1 MAIKGNFRMGGMD
14 YSTPSLN
21 NNINY
26 APSFMQQPAVDVPSV
41 FSVPSLP
48 AVTNE
53 MPSNR
58 QPGLNI
64 SNDMLQE
71 DMMKEVVKI
80 QLQDLQ
86 QNKDILQNIDA
97 GDGSGRNLYQTEIQD
112 IITKSPLHQE
122 AYIEEYPVGGTFN
135 TAVPDIMEAAVK
147 ASVPGLGVGSEILNS
162 FNVNPKI
169 NNDNFSIEDKGYGSL
184 GEELFG
190 NRDLPGIYNQPIEE
204 INKGYDSLG
213 QQLFIQD
220 TKDNPDIFGPSIEDI
235 TNINISD
242 YLGGD
247 FGSGGTQVIDVPDTT
262 DTITTKADPREAN
275 TVMAS
280 PYSSGLDYAMS
291 IADGSNVANM
301 IAPSMSYS
309 AANPEG
315 FTQADI
321 NDGIVS
327 NPFPPIG
334 PATVRSATPD
344 DPYFLDKGIGGVNI
358 PVDRYDDPPRDIL
371 FGGFGGAGNPNLHIS
386 HTGLDEQIASGYQ
399 PLNMS
404 GIQKILDNLG

>member
-1 MAIKGNFRMGGMD
+1 MAIKGNFKMGGID

-26 APSFMQQPAVDVPSV
+26 APSFVPAPPVIDPVE
-41 FSVPSLP
+41 FVPSLP
-48 AVTNE
+48 SVTNE

-64 SNDMLQE
+64 SNDMIQE

-122 AYIEEYPVGGTFN
+122 AYLEEYPIGGTIN
-135 TAVPDIMEAAVK
+135 TVVPDIMETVAKTA
-147 ASVPGLGVGSEILNS
+147 VPGLGIASEILDS
-162 FNVNPKI
+162 FNINPKI
-169 NNDNFSIEDKGYGSL
+169 NNDTFSIEDKGYGSL

-190 NRDLPGIYNQPIEE
+190 NKNIPGIY
-204 INKGYDSLG
+204 S
-213 QQLFIQD
+213 
-220 TKDNPDIFGPSIEDI
+220 PSEDI

-247 FGSGGTQVIDVPDTT
+247 YGTNDTQGISDFINIVDIDDINNDVT
-262 DTITTKADPREAN
+262 DKTDPRKN
-275 TVMAS
+275 TNQTVTIS
-280 PYSSGLDYAMS
+280 PYSTGLNYAMS
-291 IADGSNVANM
+291 IADGSNVPNM

-321 NDGIVS
+321 NDGLVR
-327 NPFPPIG
+327 NPFYVEAAAPSPYG
-334 PATVRSATPD
+334 VFAD
-344 DPYFLDKGIGGVNI
+344 DPSYFGTGIGGVNI
-358 PVDRYDDPPRDIL
+358 PTDRHDETPKNI
-371 FGGFGGAGNPNLHIS
+371 FGGFGGAGNQKIHIS
-386 HTGLDEQIASGYQ
+386 HTGLDEQIGSGYK
-399 PLNMS
+399 PLNLA
-404 GIQKILDNLG
+404 GIQKVLDNLS

>member
-21 NNINY
+21 NNRDY
-26 APSFMQQPAVDVPSV
+26 GMSFQREPAVDVPSI

-53 MPSNR
+53 MSSNR

-71 DMMKEVVKI
+71 DMMKEVVKT

-86 QNKDILQNIDA
+86 KNKDILQNIDA

-135 TAVPDIMEAAVK
+135 TAVPDIMEAVVK
-147 ASVPGLGVGSEILNS
+147 ASVPGLGIGSEILNS
-162 FNVNPKI
+162 FNVDPKI

-190 NRDLPGIYNQPIEE
+190 NRDLPGIYNQPIEK

-213 QQLFIQD
+213 QQIFIQNL
-220 TKDNPDIFGPSIEDI
+220 KDNPDIFGPSIEDI

-344 DPYFLDKGIGGVNI
+344 DPYYLDKGIGGVNI
-358 PVDRYDDPPRDIL
+358 PVDRYDDPPRDI

>member
-135 TAVPDIMEAAVK
+135 TAVPDIMEAVVK

-321 NDGIVS
+321 NDGIVA

-334 PATVRSATPD
+334 PATVRSSTPD

-358 PVDRYDDPPRDIL
+358 PVDRYDDPPRDI

>member
-135 TAVPDIMEAAVK
+135 TAVPDIMEAVVK

-321 NDGIVS
+321 NDGIVA

>member
-21 NNINY
+21 NNRDY
-26 APSFMQQPAVDVPSV
+26 GMSFQREPAVDVPSI

-53 MPSNR
+53 MSSNR

-71 DMMKEVVKI
+71 DMMKEVVKT

-86 QNKDILQNIDA
+86 KNKDILQNIDA

-147 ASVPGLGVGSEILNS
+147 ASVPGLGIGSEILNS
-162 FNVNPKI
+162 FNVDPKI

-190 NRDLPGIYNQPIEE
+190 NRDLPGIYNQPIEK

-213 QQLFIQD
+213 QQIFIQNL
-220 TKDNPDIFGPSIEDI
+220 KDNPDIFGPSIEDI

-344 DPYFLDKGIGGVNI
+344 DPYYLDKGIGGVNI
-358 PVDRYDDPPRDIL
+358 PVDRHDDPPRDI
-371 FGGFGGAGNPNLHIS
+371 FGAFGGAGNPNLHIS

>member
-135 TAVPDIMEAAVK
+135 TAVPDIMEAVVK

>member
-80 QLQDLQ
+80 QLQD
-86 QNKDILQNIDA
+86 
-97 GDGSGRNLYQTEIQD
+97 

-135 TAVPDIMEAAVK
+135 TAVPDIMEAVVK

-204 INKGYDSLG
+204 INKGYDSLV

>member
-1 MAIKGNFRMGGMD
+1 MATKGNFRMGGMD

-135 TAVPDIMEAAVK
+135 TAVPDIMEAVVK

-321 NDGIVS
+321 NDGIVA

-334 PATVRSATPD
+334 PATVRSSTPD

-358 PVDRYDDPPRDIL
+358 PVDRYDDPPRDI

>member
-1 MAIKGNFRMGGMD
+1 MGGID

-26 APSFMQQPAVDVPSV
+26 APSFVPAPPVIDPVEVVP
-41 FSVPSLP
+41 FLPS
-48 AVTNE
+48 VTNE

-64 SNDMLQE
+64 SNDMIQE

-80 QLQDLQ
+80 QLQDLE
-86 QNKDILQNIDA
+86 QNKNILQNIDA

-122 AYIEEYPVGGTFN
+122 AYLEEYPIGGTIN
-135 TAVPDIMEAAVK
+135 TVVPDIMETVAKTA
-147 ASVPGLGVGSEILNS
+147 VPGLGVASEILDS
-162 FNVNPKI
+162 FNIDPKI
-169 NNDNFSIEDKGYGSL
+169 NNDRFSIEDKGYGSL

-190 NRDLPGIYNQPIEE
+190 NKDLPGIY
-204 INKGYDSLG
+204 
-213 QQLFIQD
+213 
-220 TKDNPDIFGPSIEDI
+220 GPSEDI

-247 FGSGGTQVIDVPDTT
+247 FGSGGTQIVDIDDTNNNVT
-262 DTITTKADPREAN
+262 DKSDPIPTGLQTVTI
-275 TVMAS
+275 S
-280 PYSSGLDYAMS
+280 PYSTGLNYAMS
-291 IADGSNVANM
+291 IADGSNVPNM

-321 NDGIVS
+321 NAGLVP
-327 NPFPPIG
+327 NPFVPPAPQG
-334 PATVRSATPD
+334 TPSPYGVFAD
-344 DPYFLDKGIGGVNI
+344 DPSYFGTGIGGVNI
-358 PVDRYDDPPRDIL
+358 PVDRKQDLPPKDFIL
-371 FGGFGGAGNPNLHIS
+371 GNNS
-386 HTGLDEQIASGYQ
+386 VEQPKGYQ
-399 PLNMS
+399 PLNLA
-404 GIQKILDNLG
+404 GIQRVLDNLS